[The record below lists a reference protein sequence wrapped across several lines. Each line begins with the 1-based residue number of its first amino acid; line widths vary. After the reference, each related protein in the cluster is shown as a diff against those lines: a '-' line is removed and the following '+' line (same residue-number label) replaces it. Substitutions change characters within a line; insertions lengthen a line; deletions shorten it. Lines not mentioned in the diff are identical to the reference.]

1 MSDFSQAGAITTLHR
16 LRETAIDVMEFE
28 LQRFARSRRI
38 ALVLPCLFDEFSRP
52 ALRRIT
58 DDLHHARYLDRIVV
72 SLGRTS
78 ADGLAYAQEFFA
90 TLPQTVSFVWNDGP
104 RMQAL
109 YRRLRDHGLGAD
121 RDGKGRSFWI
131 ACGYLLA
138 SRDCDV
144 IAVHDCDI
152 TTYDRGMLARLC
164 YPVVHPDLGFEF
176 AKGFYARVSHEMHG
190 RVTRLFVAPLVRALQ
205 RVWGPLPLLEYLGSF
220 RYPLAG
226 EFAMSAELAHATHVP
241 GDWGLEIGVL
251 TEVYRHCTLR
261 RVCQTELCDRYDHKH
276 QTLGAGEPETGLV
289 KMCIDVA
296 QSLLRGLAAEG
307 VAITA
312 GATKEILVQYV
323 RAAAEL
329 ARRYRADAAIN
340 GLIFDR
346 EREDETVL
354 AFAEALRI
362 ACDRHVSR
370 SRGAPA
376 MPSWDRVMTAIP
388 EFAALLHH
396 AVDEDSRPM
405 VSSSVSSGAA

>member
-1 MSDFSQAGAITTLHR
+1 VPDFSQAGAITTLHR
-16 LRETAIDVMEFE
+16 LRETPLDVMEFE
-28 LQRFARSRRI
+28 LQRFARTRRI

-52 ALRRIT
+52 ALRGIV
-58 DDLHHARYLDRIVV
+58 DDLRHVRYLDRIVV

-78 ADGLAYAQEFFA
+78 ADGVAYAQDFFA
-90 TLPQTVSFVWNDGP
+90 ALPQTVSFVWNDGP
-104 RMQAL
+104 RLQAL

-138 SRDCDV
+138 RRDCDV

-176 AKGFYARVSHEMHG
+176 AKGYYARISHEMHG
-190 RVTRLFVAPLVRALQ
+190 RVTRLFVAPLIRAMQ

-226 EFAMSAELAHATHVP
+226 EFAMSAELARATHVP

-251 TEVYRHCTLR
+251 TEVYRHRTLR
-261 RVCQTELCDRYDHKH
+261 RVCQTELCERYDHKH
-276 QTLGAGEPETGLV
+276 QPLGAGEPEAGLV

-307 VAITA
+307 VAITPS
-312 GATKEILVQYV
+312 ATNEIRVQYI
-323 RAAAEL
+323 RAAADL
-329 ARRYRADAAIN
+329 VRRYRADAAIN
-340 GLIFDR
+340 GLVFER
-346 EREDETVL
+346 EREDEAVL

-362 ACDRHVSR
+362 ACDRYVSH

-376 MPSWDRVMTAIP
+376 MPSWDRVMAAIP
-388 EFAALLHH
+388 EFAALLHR
-396 AVDEDSRPM
+396 AVDDDSRPIAA
-405 VSSSVSSGAA
+405 VSSGAA